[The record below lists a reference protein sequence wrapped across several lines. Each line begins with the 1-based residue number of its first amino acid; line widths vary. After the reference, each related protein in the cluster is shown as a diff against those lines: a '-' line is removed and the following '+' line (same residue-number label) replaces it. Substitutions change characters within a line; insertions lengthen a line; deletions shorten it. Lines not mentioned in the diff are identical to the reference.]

1 MSEPRKILA
10 VDERKTTLDFLRSVL
25 PLIEGEQF
33 EINCA
38 FSAEEGLLELRRQP
52 YDLLVTGFRLPGMDG
67 LELGRRAKSLRP
79 EMGLILVTGRPL
91 SELQERAAACGIDH
105 LLNKPL
111 DAEEF
116 LLAVKESLSPEPLA
130 ATPDSQA
137 QVIAEKPAL
146 PAAVT
151 GRLELL
157 GEETGAGQVLLAS
170 VSGEI
175 LHTTGGQLHRDA
187 AGLVLAASAGVS
199 RALELSQQLDE
210 DEPRAVQF
218 VQGSTTDFYWAN
230 VGRDYFVAIL
240 FDAQIRRGRIGTVWV
255 FTQRAVRELQ
265 RLLPEA
271 ASGAPPA
278 SSGPA
283 KKKAPIE
290 PAKSPDAAT
299 RPATGVDA
307 AQATPVDD
315 EPAIED
321 EGLAAESAG
330 QPAESGEAEDDQATD
345 SVQEASAE
353 PPQAG
358 GQERSPED
366 LALDAFW
373 EEALADDGGDF
384 TFGAGISLDEAKA
397 KGLVAKDFD
406 PDNSE
411 GESEQ

>member
-25 PLIEGEQF
+25 PLVEGEQF
-33 EINCA
+33 EIKRA
-38 FSAEEGLLELRRQP
+38 FSAEEGLLELRHQP

-67 LELGRRAKSLRP
+67 LELGCRAKSLRP
-79 EMGLILVTGRPL
+79 QMGLILVTGRPL
-91 SELQERAAACGIDH
+91 SELQERAATCGIDH

-116 LLAVKESLSPEPLA
+116 LLAVKESLSSERLA
-130 ATPDSQA
+130 VTSDTHED
-137 QVIAEKPAL
+137 VVAEEPAL

-170 VSGEI
+170 VSGDI

-187 AGLVLAASAGVS
+187 AGLVSAASAGVS

-271 ASGAPPA
+271 

-283 KKKAPIE
+283 NERSPIE

-299 RPATGVDA
+299 RRATGVDDA
-307 AQATPVDD
+307 RTAPVDD
-315 EPAIED
+315 ELVVED
-321 EGLAAESAG
+321 ERQAAESAG

-345 SVQEASAE
+345 SAQEANAE
-353 PPQAG
+353 LPQAG

-397 KGLVAKDFD
+397 KGLVAEDFD
-406 PDNSE
+406 PDDSE